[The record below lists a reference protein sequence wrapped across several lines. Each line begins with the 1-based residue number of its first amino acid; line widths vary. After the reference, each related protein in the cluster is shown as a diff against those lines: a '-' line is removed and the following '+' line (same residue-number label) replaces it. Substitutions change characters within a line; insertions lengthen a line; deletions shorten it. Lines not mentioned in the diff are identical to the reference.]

1 MEQGEALDEQPAQ
14 PRWVSREDVPA
25 RVRHFF
31 DVAPV
36 LAVHDGPWSHH
47 RWPRLGAA
55 LQIFGWVIAGLIV
68 AAIIVDQRRA
78 DTFLDGGNKI
88 AAGFVVALLALILV
102 AGPGA
107 FASRGRV
114 RYRPS
119 GRKLADSQIKKYRGN
134 VTSASSIHGLLSSD
148 DADWRKAQGAGAG
161 WREIQAALGH
171 TPSTGRLIISL
182 YWSDR
187 DDYALA
193 AVHLEEDDS
202 DEIAVWPP
210 VTIPPDLVGKILPWS
225 SSHASYP
232 LQS

>member
-1 MEQGEALDEQPAQ
+1 MQQGEALHEQPAQ
-14 PRWVSREDVPA
+14 PRWVSREDVPV

-36 LAVHDGPWSHH
+36 LAVHDGPWSYH
-47 RWPRLGAA
+47 RWPRLGAT
-55 LQIFGWVIAGLIV
+55 LQILGWVIAALIV
-68 AAIIVDQRRA
+68 AGVIVDQLRA
-78 DTFLDGGNKI
+78 DTFLDDGNKI
-88 AAGFVVALLALILV
+88 AAGFIAAVLALVLV

-114 RYRPS
+114 HYQPS
-119 GRKLADSQIKKYRGN
+119 RRKLADSQIKKYRGN
-134 VTSASSIHGLLSSD
+134 LTSASSIHELLSRE

-161 WREIQAALGH
+161 LREIRAVLGR

-187 DDYALA
+187 DDYAIA

-210 VTIPPDLVGKILPWS
+210 VTISPDLVGKILPWS
-225 SSHASYP
+225 PSHASHP
-232 LQS
+232 L

>member
-1 MEQGEALDEQPAQ
+1 MAQGEALDEQPAQ

-134 VTSASSIHGLLSSD
+134 VTSAASIHGLLSSD

-161 WREIQAALGH
+161 WREIQAVLGH

>member
-1 MEQGEALDEQPAQ
+1 MMTPQQEQPAQ
-14 PRWVSREDVPA
+14 PRWVSREDVPV

-36 LAVHDGPWSHH
+36 LVVHDGPWSYH
-47 RWPRLGAA
+47 RWPRLGAT
-55 LQIFGWVIAGLIV
+55 LQILGWVIAALIV
-68 AAIIVDQRRA
+68 AGVIVDQLRA
-78 DTFLDGGNKI
+78 DTFLDDGNKI
-88 AAGFVVALLALILV
+88 AAGFIAAVLALVLV

-114 RYRPS
+114 HYQPS
-119 GRKLADSQIKKYRGN
+119 RRKLADSQIKKYRGN
-134 VTSASSIHGLLSSD
+134 LTSASSIHELLSRE

-161 WREIQAALGH
+161 WR

-187 DDYALA
+187 ADYAVA

-210 VTIPPDLVGKILPWS
+210 VTISPDLVGKILPWS
-225 SSHASYP
+225 PSHASHP
-232 LQS
+232 L